1 MKFIVATFRE
11 AAWAPLTVLC
21 TSFVAA
27 HFFDAYTRFPA
38 LDMPAHFC
46 GGLAAAYFLWR
57 ALANAQSA
65 GYAIKANPVIVVFAG
80 TAVIAILWEVFF
92 ELLADHFFRYSMQ
105 HGMRDTLSDLFFGL
119 AGGFTYLVVRRSFA
133 ARSDRARVGSGDK
146 TA

>member
-1 MKFIVATFRE
+1 VKVIFRTLRE
-11 AAWAPLTVLC
+11 AAWAPLLVLC
-21 TSFVAA
+21 ASFVGA

-57 ALANAQSA
+57 ALANAKRA
-65 GYAIKANPVIVVFAG
+65 GYALRANPNLVAFGG
-80 TAVIAILWEVFF
+80 TAVIALLWEIVF

-119 AGGFTYLVVRRSFA
+119 AGGLTYLVVRRSFLA
-133 ARSDRARVGSGDK
+133 E
-146 TA
+146 